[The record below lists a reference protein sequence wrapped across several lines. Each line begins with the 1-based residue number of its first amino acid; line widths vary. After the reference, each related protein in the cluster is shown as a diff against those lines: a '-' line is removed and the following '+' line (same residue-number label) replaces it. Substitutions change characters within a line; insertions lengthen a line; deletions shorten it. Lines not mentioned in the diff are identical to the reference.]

1 MHGIFAN
8 CVLAALLLAG
18 ALADHHHHRHNHGS
32 GNSHE
37 GKMSCHKLSRPNADF
52 AFALYR
58 NLNAKTDA
66 GKNIF
71 YSPLGI
77 STALS
82 MVSTGAGGDTHS
94 QLFSILGYG
103 ALNQSQVNEGY
114 ENLFHMLGHSQENQK
129 LDVGNAVALR
139 AGFNPLE
146 SFLKEIKHYYSGDIF
161 NVDLAKPAEAVAEI
175 NAYISNKTHDR
186 IKDMVKDLDKDMV
199 MMLINYV
206 YFKGEWEKPFNK
218 DVTHKADFHVD
229 DTTKVQVDMMKR
241 TGYYNIYHDADNH
254 TTIIMLPY
262 KGTTSMMIVLP
273 DEGKMKEVEGF
284 ISKEHLRHWRNSVS
298 EEYIDL
304 YLPKFSISVCA
315 CLRDTLKELGI
326 TNAFEDNADFSGIS
340 NETKSKVS
348 KVSHRTSL
356 SVTEM
361 GTEAAA
367 ISIAELIYLML
378 PPSVTIDRPFLV
390 FIMERSTRSILFMGK
405 ISNPTLM

>member
-1 MHGIFAN
+1 MHGLFAN
-8 CVLAALLLAG
+8 GVLAALLLSG
-18 ALADHHHHRHNHGS
+18 ALADHHHHHHNHGS
-32 GNSHE
+32 GHSHE
-37 GKMSCHKLSRPNADF
+37 GKTNFHKLSRPNADF

-58 NLNAKTDA
+58 NLNAKTNV

-77 STALS
+77 STVLS
-82 MVSTGAGGDTHS
+82 MVSAGAGGDTHS
-94 QLFSILGYG
+94 QLCSTLGYG

-129 LDVGNAVALR
+129 LDVGNAVAVR
-139 AGFNPLE
+139 TGFSPLE
-146 SFLKEIKHYYSGDIF
+146 SFLKEIKHYYSESQSTVSLRQSYTD
-161 NVDLAKPAEAVAEI
+161 AV
-175 NAYISNKTHDR
+175 
-186 IKDMVKDLDKDMV
+186 VV
-199 MMLINYV
+199 V
-206 YFKGEWEKPFNK
+206 YLL
-218 DVTHKADFHVD
+218 VRVYLCRTADFHVD

-361 GTEAAA
+361 GTEASA